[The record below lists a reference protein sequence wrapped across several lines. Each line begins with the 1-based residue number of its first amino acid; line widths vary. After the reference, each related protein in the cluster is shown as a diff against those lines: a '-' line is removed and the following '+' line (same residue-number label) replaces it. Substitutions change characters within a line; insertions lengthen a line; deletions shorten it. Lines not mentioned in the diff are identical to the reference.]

1 MKVSVVR
8 NRFREDKIFKGK
20 LDRVNALIK
29 MWPRYQDV
37 TPIPLIVN
45 PGKAVQESRFSLRPA
60 IPGKLK
66 SYLKSDLHLFSQ
78 Y

>member
-29 MWPRYQDV
+29 M
-37 TPIPLIVN
+37 
-45 PGKAVQESRFSLRPA
+45 
-60 IPGKLK
+60 
-66 SYLKSDLHLFSQ
+66 
-78 Y
+78 